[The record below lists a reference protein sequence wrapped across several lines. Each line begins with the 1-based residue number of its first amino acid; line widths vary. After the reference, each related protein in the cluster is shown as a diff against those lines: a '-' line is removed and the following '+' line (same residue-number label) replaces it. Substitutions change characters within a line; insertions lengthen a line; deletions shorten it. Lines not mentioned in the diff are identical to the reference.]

1 MDPFAPRDHAAL
13 DYWFWKFHIGDLA
26 FLVDVIIRRRT
37 GTSETR
43 VSYWLRG
50 TGRVLHEPAAAWSA
64 GTTVISVGR
73 TELRPGRSVG
83 MAGDVRWDLQWLP
96 GSTLVSPLRGL
107 IARLEPFDTSMVV
120 WPQARFT
127 GIVQVGPERF
137 DVQDVPGALTHYWG
151 RRLLERWVW
160 LSATQFDGQPQRRLE
175 GIVGGRSR
183 LFGRLSSPV
192 PISILWTTDGLRDEE
207 IASAVNG
214 IIRARVTET
223 GVTIDGRR
231 LGGPR
236 HRIVATWGEVPPN
249 DLGEGIVQTLH
260 ADLSFDE
267 ISAIP
272 GSVGLEVRGYP
283 HPLRSGAS
291 ATQRPAADG

>member
-13 DYWFWKFHIGDLA
+13 DYWFWKFHVGDLA

-43 VSYWLRG
+43 VSYWLRKSG
-50 TGRVLHEPAAAWSA
+50 SVLRETAASWSA
-64 GTTVISVGR
+64 DTTGISLGR

-83 MAGDVRWDLQWLP
+83 MAGDVRWDLQWSP

-107 IARLEPFDTSMVV
+107 IARFEPFDTSMVV

-127 GIVQVGPERF
+127 GTVQVGSERF

-183 LFGRLSSPV
+183 LFGRLPSPV
-192 PISILWTTDGLRDEE
+192 PISILWTTDGLRRRR
-207 IASAVNG
+207 S
-214 IIRARVTET
+214 
-223 GVTIDGRR
+223 RR
-231 LGGPR
+231 LSTGSSGP
-236 HRIVATWGEVPPN
+236 G
-249 DLGEGIVQTLH
+249 
-260 ADLSFDE
+260 
-267 ISAIP
+267 
-272 GSVGLEVRGYP
+272 
-283 HPLRSGAS
+283 
-291 ATQRPAADG
+291 